1 MHAATSFRRAIPGDA
16 AVSMWRAPDGWALR
30 RFDWPG
36 SGRGA
41 ILFQCGRAD
50 VFEKYLESF
59 AAWHAEGWSVTSLD
73 WRGQGGSGRLS
84 ADARVGHV
92 DDFRHWVSDLAAFWR
107 EWSAIRGGPHVAM
120 GHSMGG
126 HLLLQAMLE
135 GAVRPDAAVLVAP
148 MTGLRGPIG
157 ARWAEPLV
165 RFMRNRGDPAR
176 AAWKAGER
184 PGPKHERQVILTSD
198 ASRYGDE
205 QWWYEQDPAIKL
217 GPPSWAWLTQAYAS
231 TRSQRGDPRIAALDV
246 PILMLVADADE
257 LVDAEA
263 SVEIAARLPDAQLLR
278 FGRESAHE
286 ILRESDAVRD
296 RALAAIRTFLGA
308 RAPGQP

>member
-1 MHAATSFRRAIPGDA
+1 MNAPTSFRRRLPADA
-16 AVSMWRAPDGWALR
+16 AVSKWRAPDGWELR
-30 RFDWPG
+30 RFDWDG
-36 SGRGA
+36 AGRGS

-59 AAWHAEGWSVTSLD
+59 ASWHAEGWSVTSLD

-92 DDFRHWVSDLAAFWR
+92 DDFGRWVSDLEAAWPEWR
-107 EWSAIRGGPHVAM
+107 ANRPGPHVAM

-135 GAVRPDAAVLVAP
+135 RAIRPDAAVLVAP

-176 AAWKAGER
+176 AAWKAGDR
-184 PGPKHERQVILTSD
+184 PGPKQDRQAILTSD
-198 ASRYGDE
+198 RSRYEDE
-205 QWWYEQDPAIKL
+205 QWWYQQAPDIKL
-217 GPPSWAWLTQAYAS
+217 GPPSWSWLSQAYAS
-231 TRSQRGDPRIAALDV
+231 TRVQRGDARIAQLDV
-246 PILMLVADADE
+246 PILMMVAEADE

-263 SVEIAARLPDAQLLR
+263 SVELAARLPDAELLR

-286 ILRESDAVRD
+286 ILREADPVRD
-296 RALAAIRTFLGA
+296 RALAAIRAFLDE
-308 RAPGQP
+308 RAPPR

>member
-1 MHAATSFRRAIPGDA
+1 MNASTSIRRAIPADA
-16 AVSMWRAPDGWALR
+16 AVSVWRAPDGWALR

-36 SGRGA
+36 RGRGS

-50 VFEKYLESF
+50 VFEKYLETF
-59 AAWHAEGWSVTSLD
+59 GFWHAEGWSVTSLD

-92 DDFRHWVSDLAAFWR
+92 DTFGHWVSDLGAFWPA
-107 EWSAIRGGPHVAM
+107 WAGASPGPHIAM

-135 GAVRPDAAVLVAP
+135 RAIRPDAAVLVAP

-157 ARWAEPLV
+157 ARWAERVV
-165 RFMRNRGDPAR
+165 RFMRSRGDPAR

-184 PGPKHERQVILTSD
+184 PGPKHERQTILTSD
-198 ASRYGDE
+198 RSRYEDE
-205 QWWYEQDPAIKL
+205 QWWYEQDPDIKL
-217 GPPSWAWLTQAYAS
+217 GPPSWSWLAEAYTS
-231 TRSQRGDPRIAALDV
+231 TRIQRGDPRIATLAV
-246 PILMLVADADE
+246 PILMLVAEADE

-263 SVEIAARLPDAQLLR
+263 SVEIARRLPDAELLR

-286 ILRESDAVRD
+286 ILRESDEVRD
-296 RALAAIRTFLGA
+296 RALAAIRSFLDA
-308 RAPGQP
+308 RAPAR

>member
-1 MHAATSFRRAIPGDA
+1 MNASTSFRRVMPRDA
-16 AVSMWRAPDGWALR
+16 AVSLWRAPDGWALR

-36 SGRGA
+36 RGRGS
-41 ILFQCGRAD
+41 ILFQGGRAD

-59 AAWHAEGWSVTSLD
+59 ANWHAAGWSVTSLD

-92 DDFRHWVSDLAAFWR
+92 DDFQSWIGDLRAFWP
-107 EWSAIRGGPHVAM
+107 EWCANHSGPHVVM

-126 HLLLQAMLE
+126 HLLLQAMLQ
-135 GAVRPDAAVLVAP
+135 GALCPDAAVLIAP

-176 AAWKAGER
+176 PAWKAGER
-184 PGPKHERQVILTSD
+184 PGPKHERQAILTSD
-198 ASRYGDE
+198 RSRYEDE
-205 QWWYEQDPAIKL
+205 QWWYSQDPDIKL
-217 GPPSWAWLTQAYAS
+217 GPPSWSWLTEAYAS
-231 TRSQRGDPRIAALDV
+231 TRSQRGDPRLATLDV
-246 PILMLVADADE
+246 PILMLVAEADE
-257 LVDAEA
+257 LVDADA
-263 SVEIAARLPDAQLLR
+263 SLEIAGRLPDIELLR

-286 ILRESDAVRD
+286 ILREADPVRN
-296 RALAAIRTFLGA
+296 RALFAIRTFLDS
-308 RAPGQP
+308 RAPQRR